1 MGIWK
6 MNIPPGGSSCPL
18 FLCRIGIQ
26 NVDLCGAEETRGTRP
41 GEKPSE
47 QGRELAT
54 NSTHM

>member
-18 FLCRIGIQ
+18 FPCRIGIQ
-26 NVDLCGAEETRGTRP
+26 NVGLCGAEETRGARP

-47 QGRELAT
+47 QDENWQQT
-54 NSTHM
+54 